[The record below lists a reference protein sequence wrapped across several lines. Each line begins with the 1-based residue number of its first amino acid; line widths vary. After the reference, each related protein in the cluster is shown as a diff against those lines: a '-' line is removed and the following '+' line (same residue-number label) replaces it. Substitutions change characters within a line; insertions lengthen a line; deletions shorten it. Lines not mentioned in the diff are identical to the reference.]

1 MIEKISAINNIINSF
16 VWGPYMLVL
25 LIVTGVYMSI
35 RTYFFQVKNFNI
47 WAKLTYGSM
56 FDKHEKGH
64 NITPFQAVSV
74 ALASTIGIGS
84 IAGIATAIVSGG
96 PGALFW
102 MVVSAFFGMMTKFSE
117 VVLSVYFREKDEK
130 GIHYGGTMYYIEKGL
145 KQKWL
150 SILFA
155 IFASIATFGAGNMTQ
170 SNAIAGLLKQ
180 TIKLPEYVS
189 GIIVAIIVA
198 LVLIGGIKRISSVSE
213 KLVPFM
219 ATIYFIASIIILIIN
234 FKNMP
239 SAIKLIVSE
248 AFSLKSAASGIAGYA
263 IFIAMRYGI
272 ARGVFSNEAGLGTA
286 PIAHT
291 ASNTNN
297 PIKQGMWGI
306 FEVFNTLIICL
317 LTGLVIISS
326 NLYLYGNT
334 AADGAVLTS
343 LAFKEAIGIIG
354 EIVITIS
361 SILFAFS
368 TIIDWSYYG
377 ETCLGYLTK
386 RNKIVIMSYK
396 IIFIIIIVIG
406 ATSDL
411 KSVWAIADTFNGLM
425 AIPNLIG
432 VILLSPIVITM
443 VKKYIK
449 NPISVELEN

>member
-1 MIEKISAINNIINSF
+1 MEKISAINNIINGF

-25 LIVTGVYMSI
+25 LIGTGVYMSI

-130 GIHYGGTMYYIEKGL
+130 GIHYGGPMYYIEKGL

-170 SNAIAGLLKQ
+170 SNAIAGLLNQ
-180 TIKLPEYVS
+180 TLKLPEYVS

-234 FKNMP
+234 FKNIP
-239 SAIKLIVSE
+239 QAIKLIVSE
-248 AFSLKSAASGIAGYA
+248 AFSLKSAASGITGYA

-286 PIAHT
+286 PIAHA

-297 PIKQGMWGI
+297 PIKQGLWGV

-326 NLYLYGNT
+326 DLYLYGNT

-368 TIIDWSYYG
+368 TIIGWSYYG

>member
-1 MIEKISAINNIINSF
+1 MEKISAINNIINGF
-16 VWGPYMLVL
+16 VWGPYMLVF
-25 LIVTGVYMSI
+25 LIGTGVYMSL
-35 RTYFFQVKNFNI
+35 RTYLFQIKNFNI

-130 GIHYGGTMYYIEKGL
+130 GIHYGGPMYYIEKGL

-170 SNAIAGLLKQ
+170 SNAIAGLLNQ
-180 TIKLPEYVS
+180 TLKLPEYVS

-248 AFSLKSAASGIAGYA
+248 AFSLKSAASGITGYA

-272 ARGVFSNEAGLGTA
+272 ARGVFSNEAGLGT
-286 PIAHT
+286 P
-291 ASNTNN
+291 
-297 PIKQGMWGI
+297 
-306 FEVFNTLIICL
+306 L
-317 LTGLVIISS
+317 
-326 NLYLYGNT
+326 
-334 AADGAVLTS
+334 
-343 LAFKEAIGIIG
+343 
-354 EIVITIS
+354 
-361 SILFAFS
+361 
-368 TIIDWSYYG
+368 
-377 ETCLGYLTK
+377 
-386 RNKIVIMSYK
+386 
-396 IIFIIIIVIG
+396 
-406 ATSDL
+406 
-411 KSVWAIADTFNGLM
+411 
-425 AIPNLIG
+425 
-432 VILLSPIVITM
+432 
-443 VKKYIK
+443 
-449 NPISVELEN
+449 

>member
-25 LIVTGVYMSI
+25 LIGTGVYMSI

-117 VVLSVYFREKDEK
+117 VVLSVYFREKDEN
-130 GIHYGGTMYYIEKGL
+130 GIHYGGPMYYIEKGL

-180 TIKLPEYVS
+180 TLKLPEYIS

-234 FKNMP
+234 FKNIP
-239 SAIKLIVSE
+239 QAIKLIVSE
-248 AFSLKSAASGIAGYA
+248 AFSLKSAASGITGYA

-326 NLYLYGNT
+326 DLYLYGNT
-334 AADGAVLTS
+334 AADGA
-343 LAFKEAIGIIG
+343 F
-354 EIVITIS
+354 
-361 SILFAFS
+361 
-368 TIIDWSYYG
+368 
-377 ETCLGYLTK
+377 
-386 RNKIVIMSYK
+386 
-396 IIFIIIIVIG
+396 
-406 ATSDL
+406 
-411 KSVWAIADTFNGLM
+411 
-425 AIPNLIG
+425 
-432 VILLSPIVITM
+432 
-443 VKKYIK
+443 
-449 NPISVELEN
+449 